1 MIEKFEVTE
10 LVAGKPNAAILF
22 VRFVGSCLLFAAAPF
37 LFQAI
42 EGSDGVTPSR
52 GNQPIPIDINPGFR
66 ECVSDRHDQ
75 APGCQPHF
83 RVFALS
89 SMLLRVKWTTISTV

>member
-37 LFQAI
+37 HFQAI
-42 EGSDGVTPSR
+42 EGSDGVTPR
-52 GNQPIPIDINPGFR
+52 RRNQPMVLERF
-66 ECVSDRHDQ
+66 
-75 APGCQPHF
+75 AP
-83 RVFALS
+83 R
-89 SMLLRVKWTTISTV
+89 

>member
-22 VRFVGSCLLFAAAPF
+22 VRFVGSCLLFAAASF

-52 GNQPIPIDINPGFR
+52 GNQPMSVDISLGFR
-66 ECVSDRHDQ
+66 GCISDRHDQ

-83 RVFALS
+83 CFSALS
-89 SMLLRVKWTTISTV
+89 SMLLRVKWITISTV